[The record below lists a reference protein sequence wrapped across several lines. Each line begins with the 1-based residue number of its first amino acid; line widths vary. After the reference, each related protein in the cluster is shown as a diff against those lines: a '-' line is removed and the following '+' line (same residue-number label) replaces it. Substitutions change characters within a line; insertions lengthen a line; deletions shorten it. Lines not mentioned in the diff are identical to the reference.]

1 MKLVWFHN
9 FCAKPKLDPFC
20 LAHANP
26 FIYTVPRIQLIFTA
40 WSGVLSCHMECN
52 ALCSSCQPA
61 KITCLTPQLITSA
74 HRQNTFYLAINKDHF
89 KSHTLAF
96 YVDVCFCVFDVFLC
110 VLLSSNHSLLSVIW
124 YSTIAL
130 QVRAK
135 KWFSVL
141 LMHPLQIIFWSVVL
155 CIKN

>member
-1 MKLVWFHN
+1 M
-9 FCAKPKLDPFC
+9 
-20 LAHANP
+20 
-26 FIYTVPRIQLIFTA
+26 
-40 WSGVLSCHMECN
+40 LSCHMECN

-110 VLLSSNHSLLSVIW
+110 VLLSSNHSLLFCDLVLNNC
-124 YSTIAL
+124 IAGAG
-130 QVRAK
+130 QEMI
-135 KWFSVL
+135 FSAL
-141 LMHPLQIIFWSVVL
+141 DASFTNHFLKCGALYKELMIY
-155 CIKN
+155 